1 MVGYFILKSVSS
13 DLKHLCQIIDV
24 SLIYITTLLGGV
36 RVAFDVGFER
46 DELNTAI
53 QNVDLANEQQHVV
66 VVRRVNRG
74 RRLLVNVS

>member
-1 MVGYFILKSVSS
+1 MAL
-13 DLKHLCQIIDV
+13 
-24 SLIYITTLLGGV
+24 
-36 RVAFDVGFER
+36 DVGFER

-53 QNVDLANEQQHVV
+53 QNVDLANGQQHVV